1 MDIELLQ
8 NELEFSAVRSG
19 GPGGQHANKVSSKV
33 VVLFDI
39 ENSKALSENERM
51 MLLDKLSSK
60 LNKKNQMMMTCD
72 ESRSQHKNK
81 QIVTDRLMTLLK
93 DALKVSKKRIPTKVG
108 KSEKAR
114 RMEAKKKR
122 GLKKSLRQKPKL
134 DL

>member
-39 ENSKALSENERM
+39 ENSKALSEKERM
-51 MLLDKLSSK
+51 RLLEKLSSK
-60 LNKKNQMMMTCD
+60 LNKKNQIMMTCD

>member
-39 ENSKALSENERM
+39 ENSKALSEKERM
-51 MLLDKLSSK
+51 RLLDKLSSK
-60 LNKKNQMMMTCD
+60 LNKKNQIMMTCD